1 MIEKVKRY
9 LRRAAI
15 AAVLLVFFVIPA
27 GFYIV
32 MRLGWPPVIGNL
44 LAARSMTAYAAQI
57 YPDWTP
63 EGGWASYNL
72 VDNGYDLSFTDG
84 AQSHSLGYAN
94 GVVQDREREEAL
106 REELEIEKVLRVN
119 GLWLPGRYTYWGV
132 RWPAKTPDRPQITVD
147 VVRQRGHARSRRGR
161 HAGKDGGRGYA
172 GLRGPGSGH
181 PDSQVFRRILPPGD
195 LGGTPRKRLEHHSG
209 RVSGGEGPD
218 PRGHFV
224 RSAGGQ
230 IGNPVLCH
238 LGLFEILIFCS
249 DFSH

>member
-106 REELEIEKVLRVN
+106 REELEISKALRVN
-119 GLWLPGRYTYWGV
+119 GLQLPDRYTAYWGV
-132 RWPAKTPDRPQITVD
+132 RWPAKAPDQPRITVD
-147 VVRQRGHARSRRGR
+147 VDFYDSADTPVPDEAAMREKMADEAMRACEALAPVTPIHRFSVRYCHQGSSAEHQGNVWNIIRVELPV
-161 HAGKDGGRGYA
+161 GK
-172 GLRGPGSGH
+172 GLTREDILSGA
-181 PDSQVFRRILPPGD
+181 
-195 LGGTPRKRLEHHSG
+195 LE
-209 RVSGGEGPD
+209 VK
-218 PRGHFV
+218 
-224 RSAGGQ
+224 
-230 IGNPVLCH
+230 
-238 LGLFEILIFCS
+238 
-249 DFSH
+249 

>member
-15 AAVLLVFFVIPA
+15 AAVLLVIFVIPA

-94 GVVQDREREEAL
+94 GVVQDRERAEAL
-106 REELEIEKVLRVN
+106 REELEINKALRVN
-119 GLWLPGRYTYWGV
+119 GLWLPDRYTAYWGV
-132 RWPAKTPDRPQITVD
+132 RWPAKAPDQPQITVD
-147 VVRQRGHARSRRGR
+147 VDFYDSADTPAPDEAAMREKMADEAMRAYEALAPVTPIHRFSVGYCHRGISA
-161 HAGKDGGRGYA
+161 
-172 GLRGPGSGH
+172 
-181 PDSQVFRRILPPGD
+181 
-195 LGGTPRKRLEHHSG
+195 EHHG
-209 RVSGGEGPD
+209 NIWNIIRVELPEGM
-218 PRGHFV
+218 
-224 RSAGGQ
+224 
-230 IGNPVLCH
+230 
-238 LGLFEILIFCS
+238 GLAREDIL
-249 DFSH
+249 DGTLEVK